1 MALYTIEGGG
11 HSWPGG
17 DPRASFIDPPS
28 TALDATAALWDFFAA
43 HPRTS
48 R

>member
-17 DPRASFIDPPS
+17 DQRASFMAPPS
-28 TALDATAALWDFFAA
+28 PALDATAALWDFFAA
-43 HPRTS
+43 HSRTT